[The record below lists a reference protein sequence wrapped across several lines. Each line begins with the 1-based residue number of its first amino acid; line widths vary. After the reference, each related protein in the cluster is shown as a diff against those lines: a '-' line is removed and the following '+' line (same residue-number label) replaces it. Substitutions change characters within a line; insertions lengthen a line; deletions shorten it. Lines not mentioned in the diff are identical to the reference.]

1 MSFSRSRRRPFFLWS
16 YSSVPSL
23 SSLPSFFPSLSSSS
37 VLECLSPLDAP
48 FLPPIPPT
56 LLMSFPS
63 PRHHLYIP
71 LFLILSLSVPPFPSI
86 HLSTLTSLYIYSL
99 FVRVS
104 PLGFLI
110 SAYFSLTSP
119 LSSPSR
125 APVLSIFSFS
135 TSTSFK
141 PLFLFFRARSVLP
154 TLPSLLLFSPT
165 SPLTFSSVSLPCFF
179 FFLILSPQPSPL
191 THMLLSLRLP
201 SSAPPAVSYSD
212 SDIIT
217 LVVTGF
223 ICTLWTYTSAWLI
236 VQGPGPAE
244 PRPDRD
250 RVTDRMVLKT
260 TPARVPLDIFFI
272 TRSDMSNSMPVQNMP
287 TTPARLK

>member
-63 PRHHLYIP
+63 PRHRLYIP

-119 LSSPSR
+119 LSSPSH

-141 PLFLFFRARSVLP
+141 PLFLFFWARSVLP

-165 SPLTFSSVSLPCFF
+165 SPLTFSSVSLPRFF
-179 FFLILSPQPSPL
+179 FFFSFSLLNPLLLPTCSYHCVSLHLLLQRWAIVTLTSLPLLWQVSFVPCGPIHQP
-191 THMLLSLRLP
+191 
-201 SSAPPAVSYSD
+201 D
-212 SDIIT
+212 
-217 LVVTGF
+217 
-223 ICTLWTYTSAWLI
+223 W
-236 VQGPGPAE
+236 
-244 PRPDRD
+244 
-250 RVTDRMVLKT
+250 
-260 TPARVPLDIFFI
+260 
-272 TRSDMSNSMPVQNMP
+272 
-287 TTPARLK
+287 